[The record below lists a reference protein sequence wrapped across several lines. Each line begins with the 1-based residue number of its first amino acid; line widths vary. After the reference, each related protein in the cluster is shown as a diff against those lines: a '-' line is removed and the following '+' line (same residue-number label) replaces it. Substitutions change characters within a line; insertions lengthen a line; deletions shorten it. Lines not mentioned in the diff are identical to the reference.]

1 MRRREVDGVTVL
13 EEDCPGPLAGTLSF
27 GCDPRDEDLDTI
39 GLTHVVQELVL
50 RAEPYVADQCT
61 EMTALSET
69 SFTAAGSP
77 EQIVEH
83 FAAICTV
90 LSGLPPAD
98 LADALADTDPGDRYL
113 GGADDGL
120 LDPWGSLLARRY
132 GPHGPGLTRW
142 PVVDY
147 RLFTADEIG
156 RHVRRFFTAGN
167 AVLAMTAAP
176 PAMRLPLPAGP
187 RVTHP
192 APPARYQ
199 TGPVWYADQVRGAG
213 LAFRAEPDA
222 AAVMLLRVLMSRVNA
237 ALAHAGLAYASYP
250 EFLALDAAQHEYGL
264 SLHTRRK
271 KAKSSDA
278 ATAAEVLWAELQRLI
293 GEGPSQADL
302 DRAIAFA
309 EAPPVTLSQLRKK
322 PADVLEQV
330 GSLESAAQ
338 RELFGTAE
346 LVAPDPPDRLRR
358 FTAQAARDLMSGWL
372 CSAMVVVPRGT
383 RPALPGTA
391 EHACPRGSVQ
401 PSGEVYRPAL
411 LKRFGTKGVLIVG
424 VDSVAAVDGDGDVH
438 TVPLADALLV
448 EQDGRFWLAHPGH
461 GCATDISG
469 HSAAVARLRTV
480 LPPRRVR
487 QEHRLSA
494 G

>member
-1 MRRREVDGVTVL
+1 MRRREIDGVTVL
-13 EEDCPGPLAGTLSF
+13 EENLPGQLAGTLSF

-50 RAEPYVADQCT
+50 RAEPYVAEQCT

-77 EQIVEH
+77 EQIAEH

-98 LADALADTDPGDRYL
+98 LADALADADPGDRYL
-113 GGADDGL
+113 GGVDDGL

-132 GPHGPGLTRW
+132 GPHGPGLARW

-147 RLFTADEIG
+147 RLFSADEIG

-167 AVLAMTAAP
+167 AVLAVTAAP

-192 APPARYQ
+192 APPPRYQ
-199 TGPVWYADQVRGAG
+199 TGPVWYADEVHGAG

-222 AAVMLLRVLMSRVNA
+222 AAVVLLRVLMSRVDA
-237 ALAHAGLAYASYP
+237 ALARAGLAYASYP
-250 EFLALDAAQHEYGL
+250 EVLALDAALHEYGL
-264 SLHTRRK
+264 ILRTREKR
-271 KAKSSDA
+271 AKGSDA

-302 DRAIAFA
+302 DREIAFA
-309 EAPPVTLSQLRKK
+309 EAPPVTLSQMRRE
-322 PADVLEQV
+322 PPDVLERV
-330 GSLESAAQ
+330 GPLEWAAQ
-338 RELFGTAE
+338 QELFGTAE
-346 LVAPDPPDRLRR
+346 FAPPDPPDRLRR
-358 FTAQAARDLMSGWL
+358 FTAQAARDLMARWL
-372 CSAMVVVPRGT
+372 SSAMVVVPRGT
-383 RPALPGTA
+383 RPTLPGTA
-391 EHACPRGSVQ
+391 EQACPRGSVQ

-411 LKRFGTKGVLIVG
+411 LKRLSTKGVLIVG
-424 VDSVAAVDGDGDVH
+424 ADSVATVDGDGDVH

-448 EQDGRFWLAHPGH
+448 EQDGQFLLAHPGH
-461 GCATDISG
+461 GCVTDISG
-469 HSAAVARLRTV
+469 YSSAVARLRSV

-487 QEHRLSA
+487 QEHRP
-494 G
+494 